1 MQENIRVIAML
12 LAGLLSVAFHLSCDK
27 KAETKRPVNAAP
39 QVHTPTADEIA
50 MDVRGGVW
58 EATVGDPKK
67 PSEFSSKMAIEFHS
81 DNTILLVTEIS
92 DPQIGKMVKKAEGK
106 WLENGDY
113 YEVTLEKSLTGQE
126 IPPDQR
132 NLKFG
137 MFSDAQGTNH
147 GVHLKL
153 DPSGP
158 QFNRKD
164 Q

>member
-1 MQENIRVIAML
+1 MQLTIRLIPVL
-12 LAGLLSVAFHLSCDK
+12 LAALVSITSNLACDK
-27 KAETKRPVNAAP
+27 KPETKRPVNAAP
-39 QVHTPTADEIA
+39 APHTPTADEIA

-67 PSEFSSKMAIEFHS
+67 PSDFSSKMAIEFHS

-132 NLKFG
+132 NLKFM